1 MCCTLIPLAG
11 ASGVQCFIMRLS
23 GFALKS
29 FTVNVSEALLTF
41 ILHFLSANY
50 LVKDLIAE
58 ILLLCANEQLFPNE
72 YLLRVCG
79 SEEFLQM

>member
-1 MCCTLIPLAG
+1 MCCTLIPRSG
-11 ASGVQCFIMRLS
+11 ASWLQCFVMRLS
-23 GFALKS
+23 GFVLKS
-29 FTVNVSEALLTF
+29 VTANVSDALLTF
-41 ILHFLSANY
+41 IIHFFPANY

-58 ILLLCANEQLFPNE
+58 ILLLCANEQLSPNE